1 MFFVSAKRHH
11 SLEAEHHALL
21 ARLTAS
27 EQETQH
33 LRSALQ
39 ASQEDTRLQSDLS
52 FYQGLAGNL
61 LKFGQ
66 SIEHVGD
73 SFSYL
78 NARLDEN
85 NRRAQDVAQA
95 AIQNKL
101 KFGQL
106 QEESQRMEDG
116 LASLNQRISELVKRA
131 SEIDRIVG
139 LIGSIASQTNLLALN
154 AAIEAARAGESGR
167 GFAVVAGEIR
177 DLAEKTASATQ
188 DIVRETADIQN
199 VIHAAQQE
207 IQQHTGSAGHFHAM
221 TTEASGA
228 MLNVHGQAQRMH
240 HEISQSFF
248 RSGIEL
254 ANLAELS
261 LKASVYR
268 AILNDKGDARDLPS
282 EEQCLF
288 GRWYYG
294 EGNAALQGNR
304 EFRQIEHPHEQ
315 VHRCGAQAITAFA
328 SDQLQETL
336 DNLATMEDANV
347 EVMRIVRKVLDEHDK
362 GLTAPVERPRLRA
375 VPA

>member
-1 MFFVSAKRHH
+1 MFFVSAKRHR
-11 SLEAEHHALL
+11 SLEADHQALL

-61 LKFGQ
+61 LKFGL

-85 NRRAQDVAQA
+85 NRRAQDVANA

-188 DIVRETADIQN
+188 DIVRETADIQS

-207 IQQHTGSAGHFHAM
+207 IQQHAGSAGHFQAM

-261 LKASVYR
+261 LKASVYQ
-268 AILNDKGDARDLPS
+268 AILNGKGNARDLPS

-304 EFRQIEHPHEQ
+304 EFRQIEHPHEL
-315 VHRCGAQAITAFA
+315 VHQCGAQAITAFA
-328 SDQLQETL
+328 EGRLQETL

-362 GLTAPVERPRLRA
+362 GLTTPVERPRLRA

>member
-1 MFFVSAKRHH
+1 MFLVSAARHRH
-11 SLEAEHHALL
+11 LEAEHQALL
-21 ARLTAS
+21 ARFVAS
-27 EQETQH
+27 EQENRR
-33 LRSALQ
+33 LDAELKNNR
-39 ASQEDTRLQSDLS
+39 EDTRLQSDLA
-52 FYQGLAGNL
+52 FYKGLAGNL

-66 SIEHVGD
+66 SIGHVGD

-78 NARLDEN
+78 NARLDDN
-85 NRRAQDVAQA
+85 NRRAQDVANA

-106 QEESQRMEDG
+106 QDESQRMEDG
-116 LASLNQRISELVKRA
+116 LASLNQRISELVQRA
-131 SEIDRIVG
+131 GEIDRIVG

-199 VIHAAQQE
+199 VIHAAQAQ
-207 IQQHTGSAGHFHAM
+207 IQQHASSAGHFHVM
-221 TTEASGA
+221 TTEASAA
-228 MLNVHGQAQRMH
+228 MLNVHGQALRMH

-261 LKASVYR
+261 LKASVYQ
-268 AILNDKGDARDLPS
+268 AILSGRGDASDLPS

-304 EFRQIEHPHEQ
+304 EFRQIEHPHEL
-315 VHRCGAQAITAFA
+315 VHQCGAEAITAFA
-328 SDQLQETL
+328 EGRLQATL
-336 DNLATMEDANV
+336 EQLATMEDANV
-347 EVMRIVRKVLDEHDK
+347 EVMRIVKKVLNEHDK
-362 GLTAPVERPRLRA
+362 GLSKAPERPRLQA
-375 VPA
+375 V

>member
-1 MFFVSAKRHH
+1 MFFVSAKRHR
-11 SLEAEHHALL
+11 SLEADHQALL

-61 LKFGQ
+61 LKFGL

-85 NRRAQDVAQA
+85 NRRAQDVANA

-154 AAIEAARAGESGR
+154 AAIEARA
-167 GFAVVAGEIR
+167 
-177 DLAEKTASATQ
+177 
-188 DIVRETADIQN
+188 
-199 VIHAAQQE
+199 
-207 IQQHTGSAGHFHAM
+207 
-221 TTEASGA
+221 
-228 MLNVHGQAQRMH
+228 
-240 HEISQSFF
+240 
-248 RSGIEL
+248 
-254 ANLAELS
+254 
-261 LKASVYR
+261 
-268 AILNDKGDARDLPS
+268 
-282 EEQCLF
+282 
-288 GRWYYG
+288 
-294 EGNAALQGNR
+294 QGNPVAASPWSLVKSAIWR
-304 EFRQIEHPHEQ
+304 RRQPALLRTSFARRQI
-315 VHRCGAQAITAFA
+315 
-328 SDQLQETL
+328 S
-336 DNLATMEDANV
+336 
-347 EVMRIVRKVLDEHDK
+347 
-362 GLTAPVERPRLRA
+362 RA
-375 VPA
+375 